1 MKRSML
7 FVSALCALAAL
18 IAATAGASSP
28 VTVSLA
34 GCYFANGGQ
43 ATVPAGSDVTV
54 RFGLGWSNLG
64 RGQDFLNAQ
73 TTTAD
78 INSTP
83 IAGASSL
90 WGPIQK
96 NDTLWVTNWSAFAG
110 TLANPGDSV
119 TVHLQINLSRSVPTG
134 KDPDTGQHFKLGPGS
149 VLPADFGCTITA
161 T

>member
-1 MKRSML
+1 MRRTIL
-7 FVSALCALAAL
+7 FLSGLCLLATL

-28 VTVSLA
+28 VSVSLST
-34 GCYFANGGQ
+34 CYFANGGQ

-54 RFGLGWSNLG
+54 RFGFGWSNLG
-64 RGQDFLNAQ
+64 RGQNFLNAQ
-73 TTTAD
+73 TTTAE
-78 INSTP
+78 INGTP

-90 WGPIQK
+90 WGPLQK
-96 NDTLWVTNWSAFAG
+96 NGTLWVTFWSAFAG

-119 TVHLQINLSRSVPTG
+119 TVHFQINLSRAVPTG
-134 KDPDTGQHFKLGPGS
+134 KDPDTGEHFRLGPGP

>member
-7 FVSALCALAAL
+7 FVSALCSLAAL

-34 GCYFANGGQ
+34 GCYFGNGGQ

-54 RFGLGWSNLG
+54 RFGLGWSNTG

-78 INSTP
+78 INGTP

-90 WGPIQK
+90 WGPIQA
-96 NDTLWVTNWSAFAG
+96 NVVYWRTSAG
-110 TLANPGDSV
+110 TLASPGDSV
-119 TVHLQINLSRSVPTG
+119 TVHMQINLSRAVPAG
-134 KDPDTGQHFKLGPGS
+134 KDPDTGQHFKLGPGP